1 MPERS
6 SRSQTPTA
14 TPSGSATISSD
25 LITRRFAA
33 LRKRD
38 AKALVVYITAGHPD
52 RARSLALLRGIAD
65 AGADVIELGVPFSD
79 PLADGPVIQASSQ
92 RALEQ
97 GMTFDGVLELA
108 AEAAVDVPLVLFS
121 YLNPIVAAGQG
132 ALLRAAASG
141 IHGLLVTDLPV
152 GGDAE
157 VEREIGESPLAFIRL
172 VAPTTP
178 TPRMAEIARHGS
190 GFVYLISRLGVT
202 GMQSEIAS
210 GLAETIERLRSAT
223 KLPVCVGFGI
233 SGPEQA
239 ASVARLADGV
249 VVGSAVVRAAETSV
263 DAAVAL
269 VRSMRKAIDD
279 R

>member
-1 MPERS
+1 MPS
-6 SRSQTPTA
+6 A
-14 TPSGSATISSD
+14 SATTSSS
-25 LITRRFAA
+25 LIAQRFAA
-33 LRKRD
+33 LRERN

-108 AEAAVDVPLVLFS
+108 SEAAVSVPLVLFS
-121 YLNPIVAAGQG
+121 YLNPIVAAGPT
-132 ALLRAAASG
+132 ALSRAAAAG

-152 GGDAE
+152 GGDPE
-157 VEREIGESPLAFIRL
+157 LEREIGESPLAFIRL

-178 TPRMAEIARHGS
+178 APRMAEIAKHGS

-210 GLAETIERLRSAT
+210 GLAETIERLRSVT
-223 KLPVCVGFGI
+223 SLPVCVGFGI
-233 SGPEQA
+233 NGPEQA
-239 ASVARLADGV
+239 KSVAKMADGV
-249 VVGSAVVRAAETSV
+249 IVGSAVVRAAETSV
-263 DAAVAL
+263 DEAVKL
-269 VRSMRKAIDD
+269 VRAMRVAIDAA
-279 R
+279 

>member
-1 MPERS
+1 MPS
-6 SRSQTPTA
+6 A
-14 TPSGSATISSD
+14 SATTSSD
-25 LITRRFAA
+25 PITRRFAA
-33 LRKRD
+33 LRERN
-38 AKALVVYITAGHPD
+38 AVALVPYITAGHPD
-52 RARSLALLRGIAD
+52 RARSLALLRGLAD

-121 YLNPIVAAGQG
+121 YLNPIVAAGSG
-132 ALLRAAASG
+132 ALARAASSG
-141 IHGLLVTDLPV
+141 IHGVLVTDLPV

-202 GMQSEIAS
+202 GMRSEIAS
-210 GLAETIERLRSAT
+210 GLAGTIDRLRSTT

-233 SGPEQA
+233 SSPEQA
-239 ASVARLADGV
+239 AAIARLADGV
-249 VVGSAVVRAAETSV
+249 VVGSAVVRAAESSV
-263 DAAVAL
+263 DAAVSL

>member
-1 MPERS
+1 MPSE
-6 SRSQTPTA
+6 
-14 TPSGSATISSD
+14 SATISSD
-25 LITRRFAA
+25 VISRRFAA
-33 LRKRD
+33 LRERD

-121 YLNPIVAAGQG
+121 YLNPIVAAGRS
-132 ALLRAAASG
+132 ALTRAAAAG

-152 GGDAE
+152 GGDAD

-178 TPRMAEIARHGS
+178 TPRMVEIARHGS

-202 GMQSEIAS
+202 GMQSEIAT

-239 ASVARLADGV
+239 ASVAQLADGV

-269 VRSMRKAIDD
+269 VRAMRKAIDD

>member
-1 MPERS
+1 M
-6 SRSQTPTA
+6 
-14 TPSGSATISSD
+14 PSGSATISSS
-25 LITRRFAA
+25 LIEQRFAA
-33 LRKRD
+33 LRKRG

-52 RARSLALLRGIAD
+52 RKRSLALLCGIAA

-97 GMTFDGVLELA
+97 GMTFDGVLKLA
-108 AEAAVDVPLVLFS
+108 FEAKVDVPLVLFS
-121 YLNPIVAAGQG
+121 YLNPIVAAGPT
-132 ALLRAAASG
+132 ALTRAATSG

-152 GGDAE
+152 GGDPE
-157 VEREIGESPLAFIRL
+157 LEREIGESPLDFIRL

-178 TPRMAEIARHGS
+178 APRMAEIAKHGS

-210 GLAETIERLRSAT
+210 GLEETIERLRSVT
-223 KLPVCVGFGI
+223 SLPVCVGFGI
-233 SGPEQA
+233 STPAQA
-239 ASVARLADGV
+239 ASVARMADGV
-249 VVGSAVVRAAETSV
+249 IVGSAVVRAAETSV
-263 DAAVAL
+263 EAAVEL
-269 VRSMRKAIDD
+269 VRAMRKAIDE